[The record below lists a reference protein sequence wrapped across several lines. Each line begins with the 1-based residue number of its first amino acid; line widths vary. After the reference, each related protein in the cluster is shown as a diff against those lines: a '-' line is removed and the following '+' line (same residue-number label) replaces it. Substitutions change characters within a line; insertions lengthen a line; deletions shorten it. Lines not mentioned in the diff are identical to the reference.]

1 MAIQTATNPETGERI
16 ALVGDKWQPVAQSA
30 TNDKGVKAF
39 LVNDKWLVDEP
50 TKVTEK
56 RQMVDAE
63 LRSAVAPFAGLSKGV
78 GNVMFGGQRL
88 VGKGLQAIGADET
101 GQALIQ
107 DAARRQAEQ
116 EAFIAPYREVAP
128 AMTGTGEF
136 TGEVIGTLPAG
147 GVIAKGVSK
156 IPGAGRI
163 AEAIRTGGFSTGAP
177 VATTLSGRA
186 ADIATRATGGA
197 VVGGTSAALINPEE
211 AGAGA
216 AFGAAVPFVLPV
228 AMQKIASGVGKLAD
242 IRQIPTQKA
251 ANILRESVGGSVD
264 EVVNALRNA
273 KPGQTPAQALAEAGL
288 NEPVAQSLLQRA
300 VERDPKFFTDLFK
313 RQDVVTANAL
323 SELAGGKTETLT
335 RNTLSNM
342 KNALNA
348 MTEPQKQFA
357 LNRVNLGKDIAAFEK
372 QAGKL
377 GGEAAKQVQKV
388 RDLISAGNSAEAWAR
403 LQMIKQ
409 NLPVGAARYTFAD
422 ELARKAGGQWSDAA
436 AQGSLDAGQM
446 ARAYKGASD
455 ALRSTDIKPLETAP
469 LVDNILAI
477 GRNPTLAGNDLI
489 EASIARL
496 ADDMAKWTAVD
507 GIIPGEALDAIRKNS
522 VNAAIRD
529 VMKGVDPTTQQ
540 QAAASVMAKIK
551 PFIIDAI
558 ENAGGTGYRQYLA
571 NYAKGAQN
579 IAARKLSAEART
591 LYRDSPDLFVKL
603 VEGNSPKAVE
613 EIMGKGNYDLALQLS
628 QDALDTLKTAST
640 QVATRGEI
648 AKQATAGEKALV
660 DLMSEHSSVLK
671 IPNWFDPRITTANKA
686 LDIVEKKVGKA
697 TLKKLTEAAKN
708 VDNFEQLLGTLP
720 ASERNAVLK
729 AMKDP
734 KVWEKLKDTDV
745 PRAVTS
751 GAVNLTTPPTNAL
764 APEQQNQNALR
775 R

>member
-1 MAIQTATNPETGERI
+1 MAIQTATNPETGERL
-16 ALVGDKWQPVAQSA
+16 ALVGDAWQPVAQSA

-39 LVNDKWLVDEP
+39 LVGNKWLVDEP

-63 LRSAVAPFAGLSKGV
+63 LRSAAAPFAGLSKGI
-78 GNVMFGGQRL
+78 GNIMFGGQRL
-88 VGKGLQAIGADET
+88 AGKGLEALGATET

-116 EAFIAPYREVAP
+116 EAFIAPYREAAP
-128 AMTGTGEF
+128 RMTGAGEF
-136 TGEVIGTLPAG
+136 TGEVLGTLPVG
-147 GVIAKGVSK
+147 GVLARGVGAV
-156 IPGAGRI
+156 PGA
-163 AEAIRTGGFSTGAP
+163 APLAQSIRTGGFSTGMAP
-177 VATTLSGRA
+177 GA
-186 ADIATRATGGA
+186 ANIATRAAGGGI
-197 VVGGTSAALINPEE
+197 VGGTSAALINPEE
-211 AGAGA
+211 AGTGA
-216 AFGAAVPFVLPV
+216 AFGAAVPFVLPAV
-228 AMQKIASGVGKLAD
+228 TQKIASGVGKLAD

-251 ANILRESVGGSVD
+251 ANILRESIGGGVD
-264 EVVNALRNA
+264 EVINALRNA

-288 NEPVAQSLLQRA
+288 NEPVAQALLQRA
-300 VERDPKFFTDLFK
+300 VDREPKFFTDLF
-313 RQDVVTANAL
+313 RSQDTVTANAL
-323 SELAGGKTETLT
+323 AKLAGGQTETAT
-335 RNTLSNM
+335 RNTLGNM

-348 MTEPQKQFA
+348 MTEPEKQFA
-357 LNRVNLGKDIAAFEK
+357 LNRVNLGNEIAAFEK

-377 GGEAAKQVQKV
+377 NGEAAEQVQKV
-388 RDLISAGNSAEAWAR
+388 RELISAGNAAEAWAR
-403 LQMIKQ
+403 LQMVKQ

-422 ELARKAGGQWSDAA
+422 ELAKKAAGQWSDAA

-446 ARAYKGASD
+446 ARSFKGASD
-455 ALRSTDIKPLETAP
+455 ALRSIGIKPLETAP

-477 GRNPTLAGNDLI
+477 GRNPAFAGNDLI
-489 EASIARL
+489 EASVARL
-496 ADDMAKWTAVD
+496 ADDMAKWTAVN

-529 VMKGVDPTTQQ
+529 VMKGADPTAQQ
-540 QAAASVMAKIK
+540 QAAASVMANIK
-551 PFIIDAI
+551 PLIIDAI

-571 NYAKGAQN
+571 NYTKGSQN
-579 IAARKLSAEART
+579 IAARKLSAEARK

-603 VEGNSPKAVE
+603 VEGNSPEAVE
-613 EIMGKGNYDLALQLS
+613 KIMGKGNYNLALELS
-628 QDALDTLKTAST
+628 QDALEALKTAAT
-640 QVATRGEI
+640 QVTTRGEI

-697 TLKKLTEAAKN
+697 TLKKLSEAAKN
-708 VDNFEQLLGTLP
+708 VDNFEQLLSTLP

-734 KVWEKLKDTDV
+734 KVWDKLKDTGV

-751 GAVNLTTPPTNAL
+751 GAVNVVTPTANNL
-764 APEQQNQNALR
+764 APEQQNQNALAR
-775 R
+775 

>member
-16 ALVGDKWQPVAQSA
+16 ALVGDQWQPVSQSA

-39 LVNDKWLVDEP
+39 LVNNKWFVDEP

-56 RQMVDAE
+56 RQMVEAE
-63 LRSAVAPFAGLSKGV
+63 LRSAAAPFAGISKGV

-88 VGKGLQAIGADET
+88 VGKGLSALGAIET
-101 GQALIQ
+101 GQALQ
-107 DAARRQAEQ
+107 EDAARRQAEQ

-128 AMTGTGEF
+128 TRTGAGEF
-136 TGEVIGTLPAG
+136 TGEVVGTLPVG
-147 GVIAKGVSK
+147 GVLARGVGA
-156 IPGAGRI
+156 IPGAS
-163 AEAIRTGGFSTGAP
+163 ALAQSIRTGGFSTGMAP
-177 VATTLSGRA
+177 GA
-186 ADIATRATGGA
+186 ANIATKAAGGA

-216 AFGAAVPFVLPV
+216 AFGAAVPFVLPAAV
-228 AMQKIASGVGKLAD
+228 QKIASGVGKLAD

-251 ANILRESVGGSVD
+251 ANILRESIGGSVD

-288 NEPVAQSLLQRA
+288 NEPVAQALLQRA
-300 VERDPKFFTDLFK
+300 VERDPKFFTDLFRK
-313 RQDVVTANAL
+313 QDTVTANAL
-323 SELAGGKTETLT
+323 AKLAGGETETLT
-335 RNTLSNM
+335 RNTLANM

-348 MTEPQKQFA
+348 MTEPEKQFA

-372 QAGKL
+372 QAGEL
-377 GGEAAKQVQKV
+377 SGEAAQQVQKV
-388 RDLISAGNSAEAWAR
+388 RDLISAGNAAEAWAR

-446 ARAYKGASD
+446 ARSYKGAAD
-455 ALRSTDIKPLETAP
+455 ALRSIGIKPLETAP

-477 GRNPTLAGNDLI
+477 GRNPAFAGNDLI
-489 EASIARL
+489 EASIANL
-496 ADDMAKWTAVD
+496 ADDMAKWTSVD

-522 VNAAIRD
+522 VNAAVRKL
-529 VMKGVDPTTQQ
+529 MAGADPTVQQ
-540 QAAASVMAKIK
+540 QAAASVMANIK

-571 NYAKGAQN
+571 NYTKGAQN

-603 VEGNSPKAVE
+603 VEGNSPEAVE
-613 EIMGKGNYDLALQLS
+613 KIMGKGNYNLALELS
-628 QDALDTLKTAST
+628 QDALDTLKTAAT
-640 QVATRGEI
+640 QVTTRGEL

-708 VDNFEQLLGTLP
+708 VDNFEQLLSTLP

-734 KVWEKLKDTDV
+734 KVWDKLKDTNA
-745 PRAVTS
+745 PRAITS
-751 GAVNLTTPPTNAL
+751 GAVNVVTPATNNL
-764 APEQQNQNALR
+764 APEQQNQNALAR
-775 R
+775 

>member
-1 MAIQTATNPETGERI
+1 MAVDYE
-16 ALVGDKWQPVAQSA
+16 ALAKQFGGSA
-30 TNDKGVKAF
+30 TPAPDTKIDYEALAKQFGGGVVREGGRK
-39 LVNDKWLVDEP
+39 
-50 TKVTEK
+50 
-56 RQMVDAE
+56 MVEAE
-63 LRSAVAPFAGLSKGV
+63 ARKIPFGETALSLGAGFSKGA
-78 GNVMFGGQRL
+78 GNIMFGGQRL
-88 VGKGLQAIGADET
+88 VGKGLEALGATET
-101 GQALIQ
+101 GQTLQA
-107 DAARRQAEQ
+107 DAARRLAEQ

-128 AMTGTGEF
+128 TATGVGEF
-136 TGEVIGTLPAG
+136 GGEVVGTLPVG
-147 GVIAKGVSK
+147 GVIARGVGA
-156 IPGAGRI
+156 IPGAGRV
-163 AEAIRTGGFSTGAP
+163 AEAIRTGGFRTGAP
-177 VATTLSGRA
+177 AATTAGGRA

-211 AGAGA
+211 AGTGA
-216 AFGAAVPFVLPV
+216 AFGAAVPFVLPAAV
-228 AMQKIASGVGKLAD
+228 QKIASGVGKLAD

-251 ANILRESVGGSVD
+251 ANILRESIGGNVD

-288 NEPVAQSLLQRA
+288 NEPVAQALLQRA
-300 VERDPKFFTDLFK
+300 VERDPKFFTDLF
-313 RQDVVTANAL
+313 RSQDKVTANAL
-323 SELAGGKTETLT
+323 AKLAGGETETLT

-348 MTEPQKQFA
+348 MTEPEKQFA

-372 QAGKL
+372 EAGKL

-388 RDLISAGNSAEAWAR
+388 RDLISAGNAADAWAT
-403 LQMIKQ
+403 LQMLKQ
-409 NLPVGAARYTFAD
+409 NPVLGAARYTFAD

-446 ARAYKGASD
+446 ARSYKGAAD
-455 ALRSTDIKPLETAP
+455 ALRSMGVKPLETAP

-477 GRNPTLAGNDLI
+477 GRNPGFAGNDLI

-571 NYAKGAQN
+571 NYTKGAQN

-603 VEGNSPKAVE
+603 VEGNSPEAVE
-613 EIMGKGNYDLALQLS
+613 KIMGKGNYNLALELS
-628 QDALDTLKTAST
+628 QDALDTLKTAAT
-640 QVATRGEI
+640 QVTTRGEV

-708 VDNFEQLLGTLP
+708 VDNFEQLLSTLP

-745 PRAVTS
+745 PRAITS
-751 GAVNLTTPPTNAL
+751 GAVNVVTPAANNL
-764 APEQQNQNALR
+764 APQQQNQNALAR
-775 R
+775 

>member
-16 ALVGDKWQPVAQSA
+16 ALVNDQWQPIAQSA

-50 TKVTEK
+50 KKATEK
-56 RQMVDAE
+56 RQMVEAE
-63 LRSAVAPFAGLSKGV
+63 LRSVAAPFAGISKGV

-88 VGKGLQAIGADET
+88 AGKGLKLLGAEET

-116 EAFIAPYREVAP
+116 EAFIAPYREAAP
-128 AMTGTGEF
+128 VRTGAGEF
-136 TGEVIGTLPAG
+136 TGEVVSTLPAG
-147 GVIAKGVSK
+147 GLIGNVVSK
-156 IPGAGRI
+156 VPGAGRV
-163 AEAIRTGGFSTGAP
+163 AEAIRTGGFRTGAP
-177 VATTLSGRA
+177 VATTAGGRA
-186 ADIATRATGGA
+186 ADVATRAAGGA

-216 AFGAAVPFVLPV
+216 GFGAVAPFVLPAAV
-228 AMQKIASGVGKLAD
+228 QKIASGVGKLAD

-251 ANILRESVGGSVD
+251 ANILRESIGGNVD

-288 NEPVAQSLLQRA
+288 NEPVAQALLQRA

-313 RQDVVTANAL
+313 KQDAVTANAL
-323 SELAGGKTETLT
+323 SKLAGGETETLT
-335 RNTLSNM
+335 RNTLTNM

-348 MTEPQKQFA
+348 MTEPEKQFA

-372 QAGKL
+372 EAGKL
-377 GGEAAKQVQKV
+377 GGEAAEQVQKV
-388 RDLISAGNSAEAWAR
+388 RNLISAGNSAEAWAR

-446 ARAYKGASD
+446 ARSFKGAAD
-455 ALRSTDIKPLETAP
+455 ALRSTGIKPLETTP

-477 GRNPTLAGNDLI
+477 GRNPAFAGNDLI
-489 EASIARL
+489 EASIANL
-496 ADDMAKWTAVD
+496 ADDMAKWTSVD

-522 VNAAIRD
+522 VNAAVRKL
-529 VMKGVDPTTQQ
+529 MAGADPTIQQ
-540 QAAASVMAKIK
+540 QAAASVMANIK
-551 PFIIDAI
+551 PLIIDAI
-558 ENAGGTGYRQYLA
+558 ENAGGAGYRQYLA
-571 NYAKGAQN
+571 NYTKGAQN

-603 VEGNSPKAVE
+603 VEGNSPEAVE
-613 EIMGKGNYDLALQLS
+613 KIMGKGNYNLALELS
-628 QDALDTLKTAST
+628 QDALGTLKTAAT
-640 QVATRGEI
+640 QVTTRGEL
-648 AKQATAGEKALV
+648 AKQATLGEKALV

-708 VDNFEQLLGTLP
+708 ADNFEQLLSTLP

-729 AMKDP
+729 VMKDP
-734 KVWEKLKDTDV
+734 KVWEKLKDTGV
-745 PRAVTS
+745 PRAITS
-751 GAVNLTTPPTNAL
+751 GAAMLTTPPANAL
-764 APEQQNQNALR
+764 APAQPNQNALAR
-775 R
+775 

>member
-1 MAIQTATNPETGERI
+1 MAIQTATNPETGERL
-16 ALVGDKWQPVAQSA
+16 ALVGDAWQPVAQSA

-50 TKVTEK
+50 TKVTQE

-63 LRSAVAPFAGLSKGV
+63 LRSAAAPFAGLSKGI
-78 GNVMFGGQRL
+78 GNIMFGGQRL
-88 VGKGLQAIGADET
+88 AGKGLEAIGATET
-101 GQALIQ
+101 GRALIE

-116 EAFIAPYREVAP
+116 EAFIAPYREAAP
-128 AMTGTGEF
+128 KMTGVGEF
-136 TGEVIGTLPAG
+136 GGEIVGTYPVG
-147 GVIAKGVSK
+147 GFIAKGVGA
-156 IPGAGRI
+156 IPGA
-163 AEAIRTGGFSTGAP
+163 APLAQSIRTGGFSTGMAP
-177 VATTLSGRA
+177 GA
-186 ADIATRATGGA
+186 ANIATKAAGGGIVGGA
-197 VVGGTSAALINPEE
+197 SAALINPEE
-211 AGAGA
+211 TSTGAG
-216 AFGAAVPFVLPV
+216 FGAIGSLVLPA

-251 ANILRESVGGSVD
+251 ANILRESIGGGVD

-288 NEPVAQSLLQRA
+288 NEPVAQALLQRA
-300 VERDPKFFTDLFK
+300 VERDPKFFTDLFRK
-313 RQDVVTANAL
+313 QDKVTANAL
-323 SELAGGKTETLT
+323 AEFAGGKTETAT
-335 RNTLSNM
+335 RNTLANM
-342 KNALNA
+342 KNALNT
-348 MTEPQKQFA
+348 MTEPEKQFA

-372 QAGKL
+372 EAGKL
-377 GGEAAKQVQKV
+377 GGEAAEQVQKV
-388 RDLISAGNSAEAWAR
+388 RDLISAGNAAEAWAR

-422 ELARKAGGQWSDAA
+422 ELAKKAAGQWSDAA

-446 ARAYKGASD
+446 ARSFKSASD
-455 ALRSTDIKPLETAP
+455 ALRSIGIKPLETTP

-477 GRNPTLAGNDLI
+477 GRNPAFAGNDLI
-489 EASIARL
+489 EASVARL

-529 VMKGVDPTTQQ
+529 VMKGADPTAQQ
-540 QAAASVMAKIK
+540 QAAASVMTKIK
-551 PFIIDAI
+551 PLIIDAI

-571 NYAKGAQN
+571 NYTKGAQN

-603 VEGNSPKAVE
+603 VEGNSPEAVE
-613 EIMGKGNYDLALQLS
+613 KIMGKGNYNLALELS
-628 QDALDTLKTAST
+628 EDALGTLKTAAT
-640 QVATRGEI
+640 QVTTRGEI

-697 TLKKLTEAAKN
+697 TLKKLTEAAKT
-708 VDNFEQLLGTLP
+708 VDNFEQLLSTLP

-734 KVWEKLKDTDV
+734 KVWDKLKDTGV
-745 PRAVTS
+745 PRAITS
-751 GAVNLTTPPTNAL
+751 GAVSLTTPPANNL
-764 APEQQNQNALR
+764 APAQQNQNALAR
-775 R
+775 